1 MVKMA
6 PKTHGY
12 VNIHSC
18 LGKIAVN
25 IIKVSKAIW
34 QGAPPI
40 WAMLKRKGDFVE
52 IPTLAETKIKLL
64 SSICWRRSE

>member
-1 MVKMA
+1 MKMA

-12 VNIHSC
+12 VNIHSF

-40 WAMLKRKGDFVE
+40 WAMLKRKVFLWEGFLKDNEPFFGRVD
-52 IPTLAETKIKLL
+52 IFGVFFI
-64 SSICWRRSE
+64 